1 MFVQV
6 LVGNV
11 GSSVVYL
18 VEDWCMDNE
27 YGGRHLVSL
36 MAGSIEPCGKI

>member
-27 YGGRHLVSL
+27 Y
-36 MAGSIEPCGKI
+36 MAAVIWCR